1 MKDREKKMIEKKKKE
16 SYIKNFSFRQLLISK
31 ISINFQY
38 YIIIELY
45 LKQEIDIINTLN
57 CGYSNITTNIT
68 TNNTN
73 NTTVFTI

>member
-57 CGYSNITTNIT
+57 CGYSNITTN
-68 TNNTN
+68 NTN

>member
-1 MKDREKKMIEKKKKE
+1 MIEKKKKE

-57 CGYSNITTNIT
+57 RGYSNII

>member
-1 MKDREKKMIEKKKKE
+1 MIEKKKKE

-57 CGYSNITTNIT
+57 RGYSNITTNNI
-68 TNNTN
+68 N

>member
-1 MKDREKKMIEKKKKE
+1 MIEKKKKE
-16 SYIKNFSFRQLLISK
+16 SYIRNFSFRQLLISK

-57 CGYSNITTNIT
+57 RGYSNITTNNI
-68 TNNTN
+68 N